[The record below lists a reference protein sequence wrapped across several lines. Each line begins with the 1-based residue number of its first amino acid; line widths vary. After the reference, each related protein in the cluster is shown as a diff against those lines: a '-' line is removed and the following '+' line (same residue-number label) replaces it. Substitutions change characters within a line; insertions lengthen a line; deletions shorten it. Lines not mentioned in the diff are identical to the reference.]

1 MTTRMTVT
9 GVSVCPTGE
18 EDTSI
23 SHPLSPAGRRSGFAN
38 TTTDTRT
45 ANCSP
50 ASLRLWRSAA
60 ADGTSGYSVKWIR
73 RRNDDSGNDITA
85 DRRQTI
91 RRYDGKPRFHGL
103 GGWGSHEPLP
113 QQDLCQSSNHNAR
126 QGDGHL
132 SDAVLPHDGQQTF
145 RGQDERHRSLRGR
158 LLRYVGGD
166 LHLRNGTLHEILI
179 INELKL

>member
-1 MTTRMTVT
+1 MTMTTRMTVT

-18 EDTSI
+18 ERHEYFT
-23 SHPLSPAGRRSGFAN
+23 PAFARRTKKRFVN
-38 TTTDTRT
+38 TTTDIRT

-113 QQDLCQSSNHNAR
+113 QQDLRQPSDHNAR
-126 QGDGHL
+126 RGDGHL
-132 SDAVLPHDGQQTF
+132 SDAVLPYDGRQAF
-145 RGQDERHRSLRGR
+145 RS
-158 LLRYVGGD
+158 
-166 LHLRNGTLHEILI
+166 
-179 INELKL
+179 